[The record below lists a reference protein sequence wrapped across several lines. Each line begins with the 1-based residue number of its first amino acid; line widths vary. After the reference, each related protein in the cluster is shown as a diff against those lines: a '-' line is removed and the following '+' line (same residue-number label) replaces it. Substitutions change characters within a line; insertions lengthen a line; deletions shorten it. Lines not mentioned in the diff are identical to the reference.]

1 MGDDLW
7 LVAEW
12 LALIEYELLLFAG
25 VFFLIG
31 AADEFAVDLIYF
43 FKRLRG
49 ELRTLTMS
57 TRNLRHRRLSGL
69 AVVMIPA
76 WREDKVIGHTV
87 AHALSAWPQADLR
100 IYVGCYA
107 NDPAT
112 MEAAIRGA
120 AGDSRL
126 RIVVHHNT
134 GPTSKAD
141 CLNRIYAAMAHDEM
155 RTGRVARMVVLHDA
169 EDMVDMAA
177 LPLLDRAI
185 ERAEF
190 VQLPVLPV
198 PQADSR
204 WIGSHYCE
212 EFAESHGKGM
222 VVRAALATG
231 LPAAGVGCAFER
243 GMLAEMARQR
253 GKEGPFARRSLT
265 EDYELG
271 LRVAL
276 AGGRSRFL
284 RVRDEAGRL
293 VATRAYF
300 PSDIASAVQQKSRWV
315 HGIALQGWDRLGWS
329 RGLGEWWMRL
339 RDRRGPF
346 AALVLFCG
354 YLLLVLGTLSFLLR
368 QFGLGAAWKPDA
380 LLLWLLWLNVASF
393 VWRTCMRFAFTTR
406 EYGWVEGLRAVMR
419 IPVTNVVAIM
429 AGRRALFAYIRTL
442 GGKAPEWDKTEH
454 VAHPAK
460 AFEEPELPSRVT
472 LGEAGK

>member
-1 MGDDLW
+1 MGSDLW
-7 LVAEW
+7 SVGQW
-12 LALIEYELLLFAG
+12 LALVEYELLLFAG

-43 FKRLRG
+43 YKRWCG
-49 ELRTLTMS
+49 ELRTLTLS
-57 TRNLRHRRLSGL
+57 TRDLPHRQLSGL

-87 AHALSAWPQADLR
+87 AHALSAWPHDDLR

-107 NDPAT
+107 NDSAT
-112 MEAAIRGA
+112 LEAAMRA
-120 AGDSRL
+120 ANGDPRL
-126 RIVVHHNT
+126 RIVVNAKH

-141 CLNRIYAAMAHDEM
+141 CLNRIYEAMTQDEQ
-155 RTGRVARMVVLHDA
+155 RTGRPVRMVLLHDA
-169 EDMVDMAA
+169 EDMVDPAA

-198 PQADSR
+198 PQPDSR

-212 EFAESHGKGM
+212 EFAEAHGKSM

-243 GMLAEMARQR
+243 GMLSEMERQR
-253 GKEGPFARRSLT
+253 GKSGPFAERSLT

-284 RVRDEAGRL
+284 RVRDEAGVL

-346 AALVLFCG
+346 AALVLFSG
-354 YLLLVLGTLSFLLR
+354 YLLLVLGTLSLLLR
-368 QFGLGAAWKPDA
+368 QFGWGVAWKPDA
-380 LLLWLLWLNVASF
+380 LLLWLLGLNVASF
-393 VWRTCMRFAFTTR
+393 VWRAAMRYAFTAR
-406 EYGWVEGLRAVMR
+406 EYGRTEGLRAVMR
-419 IPVTNVVAIM
+419 IPVANVVAIM
-429 AGRRALFAYIRTL
+429 AGRRALFAYLRTL
-442 GGKAPEWDKTEH
+442 RGAAPTWDKTEH
-454 VAHPAK
+454 DAHPAR
-460 AFEEPELPSRVT
+460 AFGDNSPQSGRK
-472 LGEAGK
+472 LGEVVK